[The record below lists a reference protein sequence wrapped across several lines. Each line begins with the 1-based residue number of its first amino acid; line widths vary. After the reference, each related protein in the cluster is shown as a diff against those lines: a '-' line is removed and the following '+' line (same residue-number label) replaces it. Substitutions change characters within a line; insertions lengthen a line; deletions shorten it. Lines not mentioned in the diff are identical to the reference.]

1 MFICLMKYDLMICF
15 LLSWFNMIIKF
26 HIQDIM
32 VSFFP
37 QVSWLSIPTLIYQ
50 DPPESDP
57 ESPDS
62 PEPGNSS
69 GKPSFR
75 KGFKRVNQ

>member
-1 MFICLMKYDLMICF
+1 
-15 LLSWFNMIIKF
+15 MIIKF

-69 GKPSFR
+69 GKPI
-75 KGFKRVNQ
+75 KMVI